1 MHTLEKNIID
11 FYINQKQSLKQLRKS
26 LIKFHLLDG
35 EKDNNNNNIN
45 RLTYEKIIE
54 LVEDV
59 FDTKVRANNRRQ
71 NTIFARKAAAYIL
84 KMNTTLSLKE
94 ISEYIG
100 VKDHSTVLYNISTAK
115 DLMFTEEWYKNKINE
130 IEQEIKNYNIFVMN

>member
-1 MHTLEKNIID
+1 MQTIEQNIID

-26 LIKFHLLDG
+26 LIKFNLLDG
-35 EKDNNNNNIN
+35 EKDTNTIN

-59 FDTKVRANNRRQ
+59 FDSKVRAKNRRQ

-100 VKDHSTVLYNISTAK
+100 VTDHSTVLYNISTAK
-115 DLMFTEEWYKNKINE
+115 DLMITESWYKDKINE

>member
-1 MHTLEKNIID
+1 MQTIEQNIID

-35 EKDNNNNNIN
+35 EKDTNTIN

-59 FDTKVRANNRRQ
+59 FDSKVRANNRRQ

-115 DLMFTEEWYKNKINE
+115 DLMITESWYKDKINE